1 MILSA
6 VYMLWMFQRVNYGTV
21 TNPKN
26 EKLQDLTV
34 REWSAVLPLV
44 AMAILMGVLPN
55 LFLAPM
61 EPSVKRVVQR
71 MERGAPQHAAAGV
84 PPAGTVIVGRRQRA
98 AGRAPRAVGA
108 SGAVRTRCRDSTP
121 VAERR

>member
-1 MILSA
+1 VILSA

-26 EKLQDLTV
+26 EKLQDLTT
-34 REWSAVLPLV
+34 REWAAVLPLV
-44 AMAILMGVLPN
+44 AVAILMGVLPN

-71 MERGAPQHAAAGV
+71 MERGAPQHAGRV
-84 PPAGTVIVGRRQRA
+84 PLQGDVVLG
-98 AGRAPRAVGA
+98 
-108 SGAVRTRCRDSTP
+108 GAVSAPGADAPAR
-121 VAERR
+121 